1 MGMNSEKGEWR
12 EVWWNW
18 KKRMEIADTHLK
30 IQDSSCL
37 HRKTQT
43 LHCFVK
49 EISNI
54 FITSIYMENG
64 KVLKKE
70 CEWSAAY
77 AMAKVNIQGGKSCR

>member
-1 MGMNSEKGEWR
+1 MGMNSEKGEWS

-30 IQDSSCL
+30 KRDSSCL

-49 EISNI
+49 EI
-54 FITSIYMENG
+54 
-64 KVLKKE
+64 
-70 CEWSAAY
+70 
-77 AMAKVNIQGGKSCR
+77 